1 MDRAWIDGKEVSLKA
16 AITDAAR
23 LLAASRFPLIAGLGT
38 DIAGARAAIALAAR
52 VGAVIDH
59 MHADAML
66 RSLDVM
72 RSAYLMTTTL
82 AEVRLRADCLLLVG
96 SGIGQFDGLR
106 ALFGA
111 DAGTRTITRNI
122 TWLCPDRDARE
133 IAKGMPINIVG
144 RDPADLPIVLA
155 MLRARIAGR
164 RIGKGPVAPKAID
177 SIVDQLKATRFGV
190 ALWSVEHLDALA
202 TEMLQ
207 GIVVDLNAT
216 TRFTSL
222 PIELPDNAAGVLQ
235 ACGWMTGYPMRTRF
249 ARREPHH
256 DPWMF
261 DTARLVVSGDVD
273 CVLWVSS
280 YGSAEPEW
288 TNAVPTIALIGAEP
302 QPRSPARVAIRVG
315 KPGGD
320 HDAVEFVASV
330 GALAAL
336 PASKP
341 SDTPSVARVVTD
353 IAKLSSGAGA

>member
-16 AITDAAR
+16 AITEAAR
-23 LLAASRFPLIAGLGT
+23 LLSASRFPLIAGLGT
-38 DIAGARAAIALAAR
+38 DVAGARAAIALATR
-52 VGAVIDH
+52 IGAVIDH
-59 MHADAML
+59 MHADALL

-82 AEVRLRADCLLLVG
+82 AEARLRADCLLLVG

-106 ALFGA
+106 ALLGA
-111 DAGTRTITRNI
+111 SAGTRTI

-133 IAKGMPINIVG
+133 IAKGMPVNIVG
-144 RDPADLPIVLA
+144 RNPADLPIVLG

-164 RIGKGPVAPKAID
+164 RVGKGPVAPKAID
-177 SIVDQLKATRFGV
+177 SIVDQLKAARFGV
-190 ALWSVEHLDALA
+190 AVWSLEHLDPLA

-222 PIELPDNAAGVLQ
+222 PIEPPDNAAGVLQ

-249 ARREPHH
+249 ARRDPQH

-261 DTARLVVSGDVD
+261 DTARLVRSGEVD
-273 CVLWVSS
+273 CALWISS

-288 TNAVPTIALIGAEP
+288 ANALPTIALIDAQA
-302 QPRSPARVAIRVG
+302 QPRSAVRVAIQVG
-315 KPGGD
+315 RPGGD

-330 GALAAL
+330 GALASL
-336 PASKP
+336 PARKP

-353 IAKLSSGAGA
+353 IATLLPGAGA

>member
-1 MDRAWIDGKEVSLKA
+1 MHRAWIDGKEVSLKA
-16 AITDAAR
+16 AITEAAR
-23 LLAASRFPLIAGLGT
+23 LLSASRFPLIAGLGA
-38 DIAGARAAIALAAR
+38 DIAGARAAIALATR
-52 VGAVIDH
+52 IGAVIDH
-59 MHADAML
+59 MHADAVL

-82 AEVRLRADCLLLVG
+82 VEARLRADCLLLVG
-96 SGIGQFDGLR
+96 SGIGHSDGLR
-106 ALFGA
+106 ALLGA
-111 DAGTRTITRNI
+111 DAGTRTTTRNT

-133 IAKGMPINIVG
+133 IAKGVPINIVG
-144 RDPADLPIVLA
+144 RNPADLPIVLA

-164 RIGKGPVAPKAID
+164 RVGKGPVAPKAID
-177 SIVDQLKATRFGV
+177 SVVEQLKAARFGV
-190 ALWSVEHLDALA
+190 AIWSVEHLDPLA

-216 TRFTSL
+216 TRFTTL
-222 PIELPDNAAGVLQ
+222 PIEPPDNAAGVLQ
-235 ACGWMTGYPMRTRF
+235 ACGWMTGYPMRTSF
-249 ARREPHH
+249 ARRDPQH

-261 DTARLVVSGDVD
+261 DTARLVASGGVD
-273 CVLWVSS
+273 CVLWISG
-280 YGSAEPEW
+280 YGSPVPEW
-288 TNAVPTIALIGAEP
+288 ANAVPTIALFDAQS
-302 QPRSPARVAIRVG
+302 QPRSAARVAIQVG
-315 KPGGD
+315 RPGGD

>member
-1 MDRAWIDGKEVSLKA
+1 MDRAWIDGKAVSLKA
-16 AITDAAR
+16 AITEAAR
-23 LLAASRFPLIAGLGT
+23 LLAGSRFPLIAGLGT

-59 MHADAML
+59 MHADALL

-82 AEVRLRADCLLLVG
+82 VEARMRADCLLLVG
-96 SGIGQFDGLR
+96 AGIGDQPDGVR
-106 ALFGA
+106 ALLGA
-111 DAGTRTITRNI
+111 DAGTRNI

-144 RDPADLPIVLA
+144 RNAADLPIVLA

-164 RIGKGPVAPKAID
+164 PIGKGPVAPKAID
-177 SIVDQLKATRFGV
+177 GIVEQIKAARFGV
-190 ALWSVEHLDALA
+190 AVWSVEHLEALA
-202 TEMLQ
+202 IEMLQ

-222 PIELPDNAAGVLQ
+222 PIEPSDNAAGVLQ

-249 ARREPHH
+249 ARQDPQH

-261 DTARLVVSGDVD
+261 DTARLVASGEVD
-273 CVLWVSS
+273 CALWISS
-280 YGSAEPEW
+280 YGSTEPEW
-288 TNAVPTIALIGAEP
+288 TNAVPTIALIGAQA
-302 QPRSPARVAIRVG
+302 QPRSPARVAIQVG
-315 KPGGD
+315 RPGGD
-320 HDAVEFVASV
+320 HDAVGFVASV
-330 GALAAL
+330 GALASL

-353 IAKLSSGAGA
+353 IAKLLPGA

>member
-1 MDRAWIDGKEVSLKA
+1 MDRAWIDGKAVSLKA
-16 AITDAAR
+16 AINEAAR

-38 DIAGARAAIALAAR
+38 DIAGARAAIALATR

-59 MHADAML
+59 MHADALL
-66 RSLDVM
+66 RRLDVM

-82 AEVRLRADCLLLVG
+82 GEARVRADCLLLVG

-106 ALFGA
+106 ALLGA
-111 DAGTRTITRNI
+111 NAGARNS
-122 TWLCPDRDARE
+122 TWLCPEGDARE

-144 RDPADLPIVLA
+144 RNPADLPIVLA

-177 SIVDQLKATRFGV
+177 SMVDQLKAARFGV
-190 ALWSVEHLDALA
+190 AIWSVEHLDALA

-222 PIELPDNAAGVLQ
+222 PIEPPDNAAGVLQ

-249 ARREPHH
+249 ARREPQH

-261 DTARLVVSGDVD
+261 DTARLFQSGEVD
-273 CVLWVSS
+273 CALWISS
-280 YGSAEPEW
+280 YESAEPDW
-288 TNAVPTIALIGAEP
+288 TNAVPTIALISAEA
-302 QPRSPARVAIRVG
+302 QPRSPARVAIQVG
-315 KPGGD
+315 RPGGD
-320 HDAVEFVASV
+320 HDAVEFVSSV
-330 GALAAL
+330 GALACL

-353 IAKLSSGAGA
+353 IAKLLSGGGA

>member
-1 MDRAWIDGKEVSLKA
+1 
-16 AITDAAR
+16 
-23 LLAASRFPLIAGLGT
+23 LAASRFPLIAGLGT
-38 DIAGARAAIALAAR
+38 DIAGARATIGLAAR

-59 MHADAML
+59 MHADALL

-82 AEVRLRADCLLLVG
+82 AQARVQADCLLLVG
-96 SGIGQFDGLR
+96 PGIGQFDGVR
-106 ALFGA
+106 ALLGA
-111 DAGTRTITRNI
+111 NAGRRNI
-122 TWLCPDRDARE
+122 TWICPDRDARE
-133 IAKGMPINIVG
+133 TAKGMPINIVG
-144 RDPADLPIVLA
+144 RNPADLPIALA
-155 MLRARIAGR
+155 TLRARISGR

-177 SIVDQLKATRFGV
+177 SIVDQLKAARFGV
-190 ALWSVEHLDALA
+190 AIWSVEHLDALA

-222 PIELPDNAAGVLQ
+222 PIEPPSNAAGVLQ
-235 ACGWMTGYPMRTRF
+235 ACGWMTGYPMRTSF
-249 ARREPHH
+249 ARGEPQH

-261 DTARLVVSGDVD
+261 DTARLVVSGEVD

-320 HDAVEFVASV
+320 HDAVEFVPSV
-330 GALAAL
+330 GALACL

-341 SDTPSVARVVTD
+341 SDTPSVVRVVTE
-353 IAKLSSGAGA
+353 IAKLLPGAGA